1 VNPNCSPGSP
11 GPSPGLSGS
20 PPGANPKWFLGLYR
34 ALRGTFWN
42 PPGANPKW
50 SFGGPLAFL
59 GASAADPP
67 GGIQNG
73 LWGSPGLCP
82 GVFGIPPGANR
93 ILRAPP
99 RLNLKRCFKDFVL
112 PPRGHKELQ
121 ALGGKQSQ
129 GQKLC
134 ITFFQIHFW
143 NLGASAALNPKSC

>member
-1 VNPNCSPGSP
+1 M
-11 GPSPGLSGS
+11 LSGVS
-20 PPGANPKWFLGLYR
+20 RAVSGALRKPSRSESKMVPGAL
-34 ALRGTFWN
+34 
-42 PPGANPKW
+42 PGAARDLLEPPRGESKMV
-50 SFGGPLAFL
+50 FRGGPGFS
-59 GASAADPP
+59 GGFCADPP
-67 GGIQNG
+67 GGNPKWS
-73 LWGSPGLCP
+73 WGSPGLCP

-134 ITFFQIHFW
+134 ITFFQIRFW